1 MIDLYNWHTSNGRKL
16 FIMLEELG
24 VDYQT
29 HAINILKDDQFTP
42 EFTAINPNGKIPAMI
57 DREGPGGEPITLFES
72 GAMLMYLADKH
83 GKFIPPTEEAR
94 DRYITIQWLMFQM
107 GGIGPMFGQA
117 HHFRSYAADNVE
129 YAIERYTNEAGRL
142 YRILNKRL
150 GESTYL
156 AGDDYSIA
164 DIATYPWS
172 LNPQRRGQDLEELP
186 NVARWLD
193 AISVRPAVE
202 KAMKVLAD
210 QRRDLTKG
218 IDEETRRI
226 MFGDKQ
232 FAQR

>member
-117 HHFRSYAADNVE
+117 HHFRRAKTQVE
-129 YAIERYTNEAGRL
+129 YGINRYTTEARRL
-142 YRILNKRL
+142 WGVLDGHL
-150 GESTYL
+150 GENENMMRL
-156 AGDDYSIA
+156 
-164 DIATYPWS
+164 
-172 LNPQRRGQDLEELP
+172 L
-186 NVARWLD
+186 
-193 AISVRPAVE
+193 
-202 KAMKVLAD
+202 
-210 QRRDLTKG
+210 
-218 IDEETRRI
+218 
-226 MFGDKQ
+226 
-232 FAQR
+232 

>member
-57 DREGPGGEPITLFES
+57 DREGPGGEPLTLFES

-117 HHFRSYAADNVE
+117 HHFRRAKTQVE
-129 YAIERYTNEAGRL
+129 YGINRYTTEARRL
-142 YRILNKRL
+142 WGVLDGHL
-150 GESTYL
+150 GENGYMHKS
-156 AGDDYSIA
+156 YSIA
-164 DIATYPWS
+164 DMAIFPWTARYEW
-172 LNPQRRGQDLEELP
+172 QGVALEEFP
-186 NVARWLD
+186 NVKRWYEALE
-193 AISVRPAVE
+193 ARPAVVT
-202 KAMKVLAD
+202 AMSINLAD
-210 QRRDLTKG
+210 
-218 IDEETRRI
+218 
-226 MFGDKQ
+226 
-232 FAQR
+232 AA